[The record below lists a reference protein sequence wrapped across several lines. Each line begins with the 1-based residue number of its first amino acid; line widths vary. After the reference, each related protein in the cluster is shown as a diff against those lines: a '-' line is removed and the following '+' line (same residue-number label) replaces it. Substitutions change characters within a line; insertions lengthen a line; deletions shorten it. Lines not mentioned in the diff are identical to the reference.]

1 MYVYIYWKNFYRSL
15 NPNASNIKQ
24 EILDSLK
31 CHEELLVFD
40 ISKILRLKER
50 YRTMK
55 LKSNIY
61 VKGHTLSEKTMRIA
75 VPVINISIYL
85 NPTLSFLIKPAIVI
99 IAIGIEKIEIGNI
112 ILYI

>member
-1 MYVYIYWKNFYRSL
+1 MEN
-15 NPNASNIKQ
+15 
-24 EILDSLK
+24 
-31 CHEELLVFD
+31 
-40 ISKILRLKER
+40 
-50 YRTMK
+50 
-55 LKSNIY
+55 NIY

-112 ILYI
+112 ILHIYNILYIKKIKFVYYCIIYRNCI